1 MIYVTYPRKTA
12 ILFTFAGLLF
22 VLGGIYIVWSLIYR
36 DNGVLTQLYYLSGAF
51 LCFWFMGPL
60 FYWNLL
66 NSISRSTT
74 LFSYNEE
81 GIQLNNGKKITWSN
95 IKKIEHIDG
104 KMSRFILPVPSH
116 FLLTTSHGE
125 IKITTH
131 NLLRTR
137 ESIVLKELRTT
148 WNQNKN
154 KT

>member
-1 MIYVTYPRKTA
+1 MTLINYRRKTA
-12 ILFTFAGLLF
+12 ILFTFIALVF
-22 VLGGIYIVWSLIYR
+22 FCIGIFLIWSTITDDVTFLIR
-36 DNGVLTQLYYLSGAF
+36 IYYLSGAF
-51 LCFWFMGPL
+51 LCFWFIGPL